1 MKKGQRVFVKDG
13 PKSGVYILGDKLFQ
27 DMYYLFDGTNIH
39 IEVESNIEVL
49 TDDTERRDVQLMVA
63 LTAVALVMAIVMPSA
78 IIGLAIGAVISA
90 FLYRI

>member
-1 MKKGQRVFVKDG
+1 MKKGQRVFVNDG
-13 PKSGVYILGDKLFQ
+13 RKSGVYILGDRLYK

-49 TDDTERRDVQLMVA
+49 TDDTERRYVQLIVA
-63 LTAVALVMAIVMPSA
+63 MIAVALVMAFVMPSA
-78 IIGLAIGAVISA
+78 IIGLAIGAIVST

>member
-1 MKKGQRVFVKDG
+1 MKKGQRVFVNDG
-13 PKSGVYILGDKLFQ
+13 PKSGVYILGDRLYK

-49 TDDTERRDVQLMVA
+49 TDDTERRDVQLIVA
-63 LTAVALVMAIVMPSA
+63 MTAVALVMAFVMPST

>member
-1 MKKGQRVFVKDG
+1 MKKGQRVFVKEG
-13 PKSGVYILGDKLFQ
+13 PNSGVYILGDKVID
-27 DMYYLFDGTNIH
+27 DMYCLFDGMNTHMDI
-39 IEVESNIEVL
+39 ESNIEVL

-63 LTAVALVMAIVMPSA
+63 VTAVALVMAVVMPSA